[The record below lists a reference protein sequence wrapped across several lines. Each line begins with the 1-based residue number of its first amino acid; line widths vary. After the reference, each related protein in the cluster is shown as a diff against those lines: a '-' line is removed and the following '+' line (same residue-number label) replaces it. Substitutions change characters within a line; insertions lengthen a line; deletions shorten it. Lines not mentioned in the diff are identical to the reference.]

1 MAIPLL
7 LVGLWRARERNW
19 EEKKTECQTEAR
31 EGGEEKKNRAPF
43 FVGIEVLDSGCGFV
57 RESGFRAR
65 RVSIEGVYFF
75 LLGRGCPR
83 AGLRL
88 GCFDLSFDGGFAPKL
103 INVTRNFDAGE
114 DEEETEEPRKLDF
127 DFFLEVAS

>member
-1 MAIPLL
+1 M
-7 LVGLWRARERNW
+7 
-19 EEKKTECQTEAR
+19 
-31 EGGEEKKNRAPF
+31 
-43 FVGIEVLDSGCGFV
+43 
-57 RESGFRAR
+57 
-65 RVSIEGVYFF
+65 YFF

-114 DEEETEEPRKLDF
+114 DEEETKEPRKLDF